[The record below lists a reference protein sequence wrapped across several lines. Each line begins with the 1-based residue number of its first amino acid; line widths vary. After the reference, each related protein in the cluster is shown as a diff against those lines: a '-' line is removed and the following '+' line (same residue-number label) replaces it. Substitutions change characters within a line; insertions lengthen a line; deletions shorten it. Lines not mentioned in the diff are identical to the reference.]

1 MWKVTIKGL
10 WAKKLRFL
18 MTGIAVVLGV
28 SFVAGTLVL
37 SATIKRTFDGL
48 VTDIYKGTDAVV
60 RGPKLFKSDFGDIR
74 PRIPD
79 AVLEQVRKVDGVG
92 VAYASVNVN
101 QAQIVGKDG
110 KVIGDPARGAPT
122 FGIAWIPDESLN
134 SYHLVEGKPPTAS
147 DAVVMDKAAAD
158 TSKHRVGD
166 RVRILTPAGSEEFRL
181 TGVMKFGDADNAL
194 GSTAVGFTLATA
206 QRLNKQPGMIDGVVV
221 KASSGVSSREVV
233 ARLRT
238 ALGTDAATKKLNVVS
253 GASITQETQDQIGE
267 AIDVINT
274 FLLVFAGVALFVG
287 AFLIF
292 NTFSIIVGQRVREMA
307 LLRAVGAAQRQVLG
321 SVLFEASLVG
331 MLASASGIGV
341 GIFLAGALKALM
353 AAFGLDI
360 PAGATVVQANAI
372 IVPFL
377 LGLVVTV
384 VAAVMPALRA
394 ARIPPIVAMS
404 EVAVERK
411 GRPAWRLATGLA
423 MLVVGLVVLFVG
435 LFGDSDDALTLVGV
449 GVVLTFLGVSTLG
462 PTFARPV
469 ARLLGA
475 PLPRLRGTIG
485 ALARENAMRNPRRTS
500 TTAAAL
506 MVGVGLVVVLMVT
519 VSSFKS
525 SFFDSID
532 RQIRADYVVSTGS
545 GGQTVGF
552 SSAAEEQIAK
562 TRGVQEV
569 LAVRY
574 GFAKVGDSVSQVGAI
589 GGSTPDAESLFDPD
603 VIEGSLEGLGTG
615 GLAIQEDKA
624 NDKKVSIGDTL
635 PVLYQNGKKADVTV
649 KAIYKEGSP
658 FGNYFISTEAFD
670 ANYPDAQDSFLLVK
684 TVGGAAEA
692 NRVALVA
699 ALEEPYPN
707 AKIDT
712 RAQFKDRVSGSINQF
727 LGFMYALLFFAILI
741 ALFGIANTLGLSIL
755 ERRRELGLLRAVGMA
770 RRQLRSV
777 IRWESVIISLFGTA
791 LGLVIGI
798 GFGWAL
804 VVSLKDQGL
813 SRFALPVGQIALVVA
828 LAALAGVMAAAFPAR
843 RAARL
848 DILESIGME

>member
-1 MWKVTIKGL
+1 
-10 WAKKLRFL
+10 
-18 MTGIAVVLGV
+18 
-28 SFVAGTLVL
+28 
-37 SATIKRTFDGL
+37 
-48 VTDIYKGTDAVV
+48 VTDIYQGTDAVV

-74 PRIPD
+74 PRIP
-79 AVLEQVRKVDGVG
+79 AGVLEQVRKVDGVG

-101 QAQIVGKDG
+101 MAQIVGKDG
-110 KVIGDPARGAPT
+110 TVVGDPARGAPT
-122 FGIAWIPDESLN
+122 FGIAWVPDESLN
-134 SYHLVEGKPPTAS
+134 SYHLVEGKPPTAPG
-147 DAVVMDKAAAD
+147 DVVMDKGAAD
-158 TSKHRVGD
+158 TSNFRIGD

-181 TGVMKFGDADNAL
+181 SGIMKFGEADNAL

-206 QRLNKQPGMIDGVVV
+206 QRLNKQPGMIDSVVV
-221 KASSGVSSREVV
+221 KASSGVSSAQVV
-233 ARLRT
+233 TRLRT
-238 ALGTDAATKKLNVVS
+238 ALGSDEATKKLNVVS
-253 GASITQETQDQIGE
+253 GASITHEMQVQIGE
-267 AIDVINT
+267 AISVIST
-274 FLLVFAGVALFVG
+274 FLLVFACVALFVG

-292 NTFSIIVGQRVREMA
+292 NTFSIVVGQRVRELA

-331 MLASASGIGV
+331 VLASAAGIV
-341 GIFLAGALKALM
+341 GGIVLAGALKALM
-353 AAFGLDI
+353 AAFGFAI
-360 PAGATVVQANAI
+360 PAGGTVVQANAI

-377 LGLVVTV
+377 LGFGVTV

-394 ARIPPIVAMS
+394 SRIPPIVAMS

-411 GRPAWRLATGLA
+411 GHPARRLATGLG
-423 MLVVGLVVLFVG
+423 MLVAGTTVLLVG
-435 LFGDSDDALTLVGV
+435 LFGTSDNALTLVGV
-449 GVVLTFLGVSTLG
+449 GVVLTFLAVSTLG

-475 PLPRLRGTIG
+475 PLPRLRGTVG

-519 VSSFKS
+519 VSSFTS

-532 RQIRADYVVSTGS
+532 RQVSADYVVSTGS
-545 GGQTVGF
+545 GGPGAGF
-552 SSAAEEQIAK
+552 SPEAGKRIAATK
-562 TRGVQEV
+562 GVAEV
-569 LAVRY
+569 LAFRS
-574 GFAKVGDSVSQVGAI
+574 GFARIGDSVSQIGAL
-589 GGSTPDAESLFDPD
+589 GGSTPQAASLFDPD
-603 VIEGSLEGLGTG
+603 VIRGSLQGLGAD

-624 NDKKVSIGDTL
+624 KDKKVSIGDTL
-635 PVLYQNGKKADVTV
+635 PLLFGNGKKAELTV
-649 KAIYKEGSP
+649 KAIFKEGSP

-670 ANYPDAQDSFLLVK
+670 AHYPDAQDGFLLVK
-684 TVGGAAEA
+684 TSGGTTKATGAA
-692 NRVALVA
+692 LA
-699 ALEEPYPN
+699 ALLKKPYPN
-707 AKIDT
+707 AKVDT

-798 GFGWAL
+798 AFGWAL
-804 VVSLKDQGL
+804 VLSLKDQGL
-813 SRFALPVGQIALVVA
+813 KRFSLPLDQIAIVVG
-828 LAALAGVMAAAFPAR
+828 LAALAGVLAASLPAR

-848 DILESIGME
+848 DILESITME